1 MEALRTQEIGKRR
14 ALVALAFA
22 GVLATAPFLLLHSG
36 SASAGTAHVAGGGRT
51 TASEASSSRPSGD
64 SVAMPGGQL
73 VGYRG
78 QIAPLDPAST
88 TSAPSTAAAPST
100 TTSAPSTTSAAAPST
115 TTTAAPPTTTAPPTT
130 LPPSPTTTTTAAPAP
145 AAASGNSAT
154 GGATWYD
161 TFPGG
166 CASETLPHGVVLTV
180 RNDATGCAIDFLSM
194 DEASF
199 FHLRNIVR
207 YGSADADSIDQELS
221 VPAFTPE

>member
-100 TTSAPSTTSAAAPST
+100 TT
-115 TTTAAPPTTTAPPTT
+115 TAAPPTPTAPPTT

-145 AAASGNSAT
+145 VAASGNSAT

-180 RNDATGCAIDFLSM
+180 RNDATGATTTCTVDDREAPNPGRVVDLS
-194 DEASF
+194 E
-199 FHLRNIVR
+199 
-207 YGSADADSIDQELS
+207 QEFTQIANLS
-221 VPAFTPE
+221 QGVVTVTISW

>member
-1 MEALRTQEIGKRR
+1 
-14 ALVALAFA
+14 
-22 GVLATAPFLLLHSG
+22 
-36 SASAGTAHVAGGGRT
+36 
-51 TASEASSSRPSGD
+51 
-64 SVAMPGGQL
+64 MPGGQL

-78 QIAPLDPAST
+78 QIAPLDPAS
-88 TSAPSTAAAPST
+88 

-145 AAASGNSAT
+145 VAASGNSAT

-180 RNDATGCAIDFLSM
+180 RNDATGATTTCTVDDREAPNPGRVVDLS
-194 DEASF
+194 E
-199 FHLRNIVR
+199 
-207 YGSADADSIDQELS
+207 QEFTQIANLS
-221 VPAFTPE
+221 QGVVTVTISW

>member
-78 QIAPLDPAST
+78 QIAPLDPASP
-88 TSAPSTAAAPST
+88 TSTRAAAPL
-100 TTSAPSTTSAAAPST
+100 T

-145 AAASGNSAT
+145 VAASGNSAT

-180 RNDATGCAIDFLSM
+180 RNDATGATTTCTVDDREAPNPGRVVDLS
-194 DEASF
+194 E
-199 FHLRNIVR
+199 
-207 YGSADADSIDQELS
+207 QEFTQIANLS
-221 VPAFTPE
+221 QGVVTVTISW

>member
-88 TSAPSTAAAPST
+88 TSAPST
-100 TTSAPSTTSAAAPST
+100 TSAAAPLT

-130 LPPSPTTTTTAAPAP
+130 LPPPPPTTTTTAAPAP

-180 RNDATGCAIDFLSM
+180 RNDATGATTTCTVDDREAPNPGRVVDLS
-194 DEASF
+194 E
-199 FHLRNIVR
+199 
-207 YGSADADSIDQELS
+207 QEFTQIANLS
-221 VPAFTPE
+221 QGVVTVTISW